1 LEKAILHGT
10 TRLRS
15 FVEIDPRA
23 GFRSFE
29 AILQLKRDYAFAVD
43 LEICALAQEGLTNE
57 PETLPM
63 LAQALRRGADLIGGC
78 PYTDPDPDAHIGLI
92 YDMAER
98 YGVRVDFHLDFDL
111 DPSRSSLP
119 AVIAEAKRRG
129 FGGRVSV
136 GHVTKLTAM
145 APDMVLQLADAMA
158 EAGVA
163 LTVLP
168 ATDLFLTGRGAD
180 RLVPRG
186 VAPANL
192 LQSRGVV
199 TSVASNNILNPFTP
213 YGDAS
218 LNRMANLYA
227 NVGQLARDE
236 DLRNAF
242 AMVTSG
248 AAESIGAPYG
258 LREGGAADIVLID
271 APDPASAVREIAP
284 VIAGWKHGVKTFSR
298 PRPMLLRPEH

>member
-1 LEKAILHGT
+1 M
-10 TRLRS
+10 
-15 FVEIDPRA
+15 
-23 GFRSFE
+23 
-29 AILQLKRDYAFAVD
+29 
-43 LEICALAQEGLTNE
+43 C
-57 PETLPM
+57 
-63 LAQALRRGADLIGGC
+63 
-78 PYTDPDPDAHIGLI
+78 
-92 YDMAER
+92 
-98 YGVRVDFHLDFDL
+98 
-111 DPSRSSLP
+111 RSSSP
-119 AVIAEAKRRG
+119 STRRIRRKSNRNDEHGPVEKR
-129 FGGRVSV
+129 FDV
-136 GHVTKLTAM
+136 KLRT
-145 APDMVLQLADAMA
+145 
-158 EAGVA
+158 
-163 LTVLP
+163 
-168 ATDLFLTGRGAD
+168 
-180 RLVPRG
+180 
-186 VAPANL
+186 NL

-248 AAESIGAPYG
+248 AAELIGAPYG

-298 PRPMLLRPEH
+298 PRPMLLRPGR